1 MSTQP
6 SNGGDLSITAPDTT
20 PGERTG
26 LEKGQ
31 QLAGRYEVD
40 RLIGE
45 GGMGDVYL
53 AKHLKIDKEV
63 AIKVLAPEQTR
74 RPRTVSRFLQEAK
87 ACSKIRHDNVVDITD
102 FGEDAGRAFFVME
115 YLDGEDL
122 SQILKREGRLPWRRT
137 RRIAIQLL
145 EGLGAAHEAGIVH
158 RDVKPH
164 NCFVAPRENNPDFVK
179 VIDFGIAKLRDGS
192 EEQLTRTG
200 AIMGTAEYMSPEQGQ
215 GAELDGR
222 SDLYSVG
229 VILFR
234 MLTGE
239 VPFAAGNAMAIL
251 YQHVHT
257 EVRKPSEVC
266 PEAGYGEDV
275 DALVAKAMAKDPADR
290 FASSKEFITA
300 LRAIDDPG
308 ASQMI
313 PTSAPKRSK
322 SLALAAVAVLGIGG
336 VAAWGGVFSGSRD
349 ADDRVAVAAGNP
361 ANAESGERSKP
372 DAKVG
377 AGSEVGAEPRADA
390 KAEGEPGA
398 DAGPEPEPEGAAA
411 EPGAEDAGA
420 EPGAEVA
427 GTEPGAEDAGTEPA
441 AEDEAAASAGT
452 EAEPTEAVV
461 PARRSKRKVDG
472 VLGKLSGKVKACGKK
487 GGLFPGEKVD
497 VSFVIGPDG
506 KPSKVKVSGAHAAAG
521 ESCIARAIKRAR
533 FGPAQ
538 RSQTVEHRYTM

>member
-6 SNGGDLSITAPDTT
+6 SNGGDFSITAPDVT

-122 SQILKREGRLPWRRT
+122 SQLLKREGRLPWRRT

-164 NCFVAPRENNPDFVK
+164 NCFITPRENNPDFVK

-275 DALVAKAMAKDPADR
+275 DALVAKAMAKDPDER
-290 FASSKEFITA
+290 FATAKEFIEA

-313 PTSAPKRSK
+313 RTDAPKRGK
-322 SLALAAVAVLGIGG
+322 TWAIAAAVVLVLGGAAAALSGAFGG
-336 VAAWGGVFSGSRD
+336 TDEGPKKAAVVAKSTDD
-349 ADDRVAVAAGNP
+349 APAKAAP
-361 ANAESGERSKP
+361 
-372 DAKVG
+372 
-377 AGSEVGAEPRADA
+377 AEPKPQPIPAEPKEEVEPPEPET
-390 KAEGEPGA
+390 KAAIE
-398 DAGPEPEPEGAAA
+398 PEPEPETD
-411 EPGAEDAGA
+411 EGAETG
-420 EPGAEVA
+420 EPD
-427 GTEPGAEDAGTEPA
+427 TEPEPEQA
-441 AEDEAAASAGT
+441 AI
-452 EAEPTEAVV
+452 VV
-461 PARRSKRKVDG
+461 RRSNRKIDS
-472 VLGKLSGKVKACGKK
+472 VLSKLSSKMKACGKK

-497 VSFVIGPDG
+497 VSIVIGSDG
-506 KPSKVKVSGAHAAAG
+506 KPSKVDVSGSHAAAG
-521 ESCIARAIKRAR
+521 ESCMVRAIKRAR

>member
-1 MSTQP
+1 VSTQP
-6 SNGGDLSITAPDTT
+6 YNNGDVTITAPDGT

-31 QLAGRYEVD
+31 HLAGRYEVD
-40 RLIGE
+40 HLIGE

-53 AKHLKIDKEV
+53 AKHLKIDKQV

-102 FGEDAGRAFFVME
+102 FGEDGGRAFFVME

-122 SQILKREGRLPWRRT
+122 SQLLKRVGRLPWRRA

-164 NCFVAPRENNPDFVK
+164 NCFITPRENNPDFVK

-266 PEAGYGEDV
+266 PEAGYGDDV
-275 DALVAKAMAKDPADR
+275 DALVARAMSKDPDER
-290 FASSKEFITA
+290 FATSKEFIEA

-308 ASQMI
+308 ASQFI
-313 PTSAPKRSK
+313 RAETPTRGKGWMFAVAGAAVLVVLGGAG
-322 SLALAAVAVLGIGG
+322 LALSGVLGGSDDASDEASDAAV
-336 VAAWGGVFSGSRD
+336 VAAKS
-349 ADDRVAVAAGNP
+349 DDEPPQKALPEPEEAKEQAP
-361 ANAESGERSKP
+361 PPP
-372 DAKVG
+372 D
-377 AGSEVGAEPRADA
+377 
-390 KAEGEPGA
+390 
-398 DAGPEPEPEGAAA
+398 EPEPETKAA
-411 EPGAEDAGA
+411 EPETPPEAPDDKADGGVAPDDAKSDA
-420 EPGAEVA
+420 EPS
-427 GTEPGAEDAGTEPA
+427 EP
-441 AEDEAAASAGT
+441 EAAAI
-452 EAEPTEAVV
+452 

-472 VLGKLSGKVKACGKK
+472 VMAKLAGKMKACGKK

-497 VSFVIGPDG
+497 VSVVIATDG
-506 KPSKVKVSGAHAAAG
+506 KPSKVSVSGSHAKEG
-521 ESCIARAIKRAR
+521 EACMRKALKRAK

-538 RSQTVEHRYTM
+538 RSQTVDHRYTM

>member
-1 MSTQP
+1 MIGPSRTPPQASGYSDACVSTQP
-6 SNGGDLSITAPDTT
+6 SNGGDFSITAPDGT

-26 LEKGQ
+26 LAHGQ

-122 SQILKREGRLPWRRT
+122 SQLLKREGRLPWRRT

-145 EGLGAAHEAGIVH
+145 EGLGAAHDAGIVH

-164 NCFVAPRENNPDFVK
+164 NCFITPRENNPDFVK

-266 PEAGYGEDV
+266 PEAEYGEDV
-275 DALVAKAMAKDPADR
+275 DALVAKAMAKDPDDR
-290 FASSKEFITA
+290 FATSKEFIEA

-313 PTSAPKRSK
+313 RTAAPKRGK
-322 SLALAAVAVLGIGG
+322 TWALAAAAVLVLGG
-336 VAAWGGVFSGSRD
+336 AAAALSGALGGTDEGPNR
-349 ADDRVAVAAGNP
+349 AAVAAKSTDDAPVKAAPVEPKP
-361 ANAESGERSKP
+361 APVPVEPK
-372 DAKVG
+372 D
-377 AGSEVGAEPRADA
+377 AEPP
-390 KAEGEPGA
+390 EP
-398 DAGPEPEPEGAAA
+398 PEPETKAVVDPDPKPAADEGAETGDA
-411 EPGAEDAGA
+411 EP
-420 EPGAEVA
+420 EPD
-427 GTEPGAEDAGTEPA
+427 EPE
-441 AEDEAAASAGT
+441 EAAI
-452 EAEPTEAVV
+452 
-461 PARRSKRKVDG
+461 PARRSNRKIDN
-472 VLGKLSGKVKACGKK
+472 VLGKLSSKMKACGKK

-497 VSFVIGPDG
+497 VSIVIGPDG
-506 KPSKVKVSGAHAAAG
+506 KATKVDVSGSHAAAG
-521 ESCIARAIKRAR
+521 ESCMKGAIKRAR
-533 FGPAQ
+533 FGAAQ
-538 RSQTVEHRYTM
+538 RPQTVEHRYTM